1 MLNIYLD
8 ETVSNDRTHIGYGAL
23 MTRLPIP
30 NEIIAKSLL
39 ELQSDKDINDNDQN
53 TIQKAFFHASDDS
66 PNAHSYLCSNIRDNM
81 RGSFVNFHNTD
92 PLVTAI
98 VTP

>member
-39 ELQSDKDINDNDQN
+39 ELI
-53 TIQKAFFHASDDS
+53 
-66 PNAHSYLCSNIRDNM
+66 
-81 RGSFVNFHNTD
+81 
-92 PLVTAI
+92 
-98 VTP
+98 